1 MLLMGSVEA
10 LQLSGHADHYLFV
23 KSITTVV
30 HEPVDAA
37 LGSDGIVGKARDYIT
52 SFVQQKNRLLITHI
66 PAELQLSMF

>member
-23 KSITTVV
+23 KSITIVV